1 LASSSARPPDLEA
14 SSTRL
19 AGNSLA
25 VATWT
30 MVSRVTGFGRVAVT
44 AAVLGPTYLG
54 NLYQA
59 TNVVPN
65 YVYSALTGPLF
76 AMLLVPL
83 LMRHIDARDRR
94 AQDKLVGAFLGLALL
109 VFGAV
114 AVLGVVAAPLLLRL
128 LSLGVDE
135 PGVAAAQHRV
145 GWLLLL
151 MVMPQVVLYAIAFT
165 GEAVM
170 NAHGRFALAAAAPA
184 VENLGI
190 MATLL
195 AVAVV
200 FGSGTS
206 LEAVSTGQLVLLGVG
221 TTAGVGL
228 HAAVQCWGARR
239 AGVRLVPR
247 MGWRNPE
254 VGGIVRR
261 AVPSLGY
268 SGLNAVRGFAPL
280 IVANGVPGGVVA
292 FELARYFAHLPVALG
307 ARPVAVAL
315 LPQLSRLFHQG
326 RLQAFRD
333 ELVRGISLTCFVAI
347 PAAVAYVVLARPLAD
362 AISLGQM
369 AGATGVAL
377 IAASVGALG
386 PGVLGESAFF
396 LATHSS
402 YARGDASSPFHAMA
416 VRTGVVFAGMLVA
429 SLVVGDTAVL
439 VTLGLFV
446 SAADLAGAYHLAG
459 RVRSGLPRAGERF
472 TPALLRSLL
481 GSLLMAGPALLVATR
496 LPDAVGVRWGEQLGM
511 LAAVV
516 TGLVVFVGVQWL
528 WRSPELGMLVG
539 GFRQVRLGSRP

>member
-1 LASSSARPPDLEA
+1 MPGPSAPLDLEA
-14 SSTRL
+14 SSARL

-25 VATWT
+25 VAAWT
-30 MVSRVTGFGRVAVT
+30 AVSRVTGFGRVVVA

-76 AMLLVPL
+76 AMLLVPP

-94 AQDKLVGAFLGLALL
+94 AQDELVGAFLGIALL
-109 VFGAV
+109 AFTTV
-114 AVLGVVAAPLLLRL
+114 ALLGVVAAPLLLRL
-128 LSLGVDE
+128 LSLGVED
-135 PGVAAAQHRV
+135 PAVAAAQQRV

-151 MVMPQVVLYAIAFT
+151 MVMPQVVLYAVAFT

-200 FGSGTS
+200 FGGGTS
-206 LEAVSTGQLVLLGVG
+206 VEAVSTGQLLLLGMG
-221 TTAGVGL
+221 TTAAVAL

-247 MGWRNPE
+247 TGWRNPE
-254 VGGIVRR
+254 VRGIVRR

-280 IVANGVPGGVVA
+280 VVANGVPGGVVA
-292 FELARYFAHLPVALG
+292 FELARYFAYLPVALG

-315 LPQLSRLFHQG
+315 LPQLSRLFHQD

-347 PAAVAYVVLARPLAD
+347 PAAVAYVVLAQPLAG
-362 AISLGQM
+362 AISFGQM
-369 AGATGVAL
+369 ASGAGIAL
-377 IAASVGALG
+377 IAASIGSLG
-386 PGVLGESAFF
+386 PSVLGESAFF
-396 LATHSS
+396 IATNSS
-402 YARGDASSPFHAMA
+402 YARHDAGSPFRAMA
-416 VRTGVVFAGMLVA
+416 VRTAVVFAGMAVA
-429 SLVVGDTAVL
+429 SLVTHDTVVL
-439 VTLGLFV
+439 VALGLFV
-446 SAADLAGAYHLAG
+446 SAGDLAGAYYLA
-459 RVRSGLPRAGERF
+459 RRLRSGLPRTGERL

-481 GSLLMAGPALLVATR
+481 GSLVMVGPAFLVATR
-496 LPDAVGVRWGEQLGM
+496 LPGLIDGRWSEQVGM
-511 LAAVV
+511 LVAVA
-516 TGLVVFVGVQWL
+516 TGLAVFVGAQRL
-528 WRSPELGMLVG
+528 WRSPELSMLVS
-539 GFRQVRLGSRP
+539 GFRRVRPGSRP